1 MKSSRKVMSMLN
13 SLKERLKDC
22 QQYRLDEMR
31 SSSPSKLY
39 IQDLDETIASIE
51 NQIRFYEK
59 TDGAPVIVGKV

>member
-1 MKSSRKVMSMLN
+1 MLN

-51 NQIRFYEK
+51 RQISFYEK
-59 TDGAPVIVGKV
+59 TSSEPMIVGKI